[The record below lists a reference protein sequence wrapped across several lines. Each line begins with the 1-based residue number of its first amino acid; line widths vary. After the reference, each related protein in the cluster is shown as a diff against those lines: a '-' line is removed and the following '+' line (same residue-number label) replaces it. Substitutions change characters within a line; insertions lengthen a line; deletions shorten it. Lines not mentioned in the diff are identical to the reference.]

1 MWAHNDL
8 SMSEFHGALSVGA
21 TYSSLIFDAA
31 EKLGPL
37 NIDYIHLYKCEFKNF
52 EFLFIFL
59 VVIWIVIL
67 IDVLGKTASEY
78 FTPTLASISIK
89 WKLSD
94 NFAGVTLV
102 ALANGAPDIFSSVIG
117 LTTTGSADVSIGAL
131 LGGGLFVCTVVVGSI
146 AVLSPC
152 KLSGLYFTRDS
163 LFLLITVI
171 TLALLGAHEKITL
184 FSALSLCG
192 IYFTY
197 ILLVLITPCLES
209 YQTKYLCDQNIKPTT
224 NSVLTDIFSSI
235 RMVFWAQEH
244 TDNCGEFIDENGI
257 RESKD
262 TIPCSQFK
270 VSSSDDADSINLSGQ
285 EVDEYRF
292 LIIDDFNQRDISGQ
306 DLNGRTGRLHRGN
319 LAADGNEI
327 VTNNLPGGILG
338 KFFGGNIINECF
350 SLRNLNSIFRNTP
363 EFSFEKGEPTISKE
377 MKKCEISKMKR
388 SSSKNYDVETSL
400 VDPILSIEE
409 SIENKDEDGFEF
421 NQTSF
426 TFGSTVGTRNCSGIC
441 TKLVAL
447 SLRRRFMKRIG
458 RDWNEVTLAE
468 KIVFVI
474 EYPFVMARDLTIPTL
489 DCELWCRKS
498 AAIQPFLCCLFLLF
512 LAGGAQSMLNLG
524 AVTAYLS
531 VLTMAPFFYTFFLS
545 HYSHPPSDGIFVHLW
560 LFFGFIMCVSWIY
573 LLAGEL
579 VYCLTSVGTVFNIPR
594 YYLALTVLAWGN
606 SIGDLFSNVSVAKKG
621 MGEMAIAGCYG
632 GPVFNILMGMGISLT
647 FVCYRDY
654 PHPYIL
660 VLDHSAVVS
669 IGFFCAVLV
678 CSICFASF
686 LKFRLNALMGY
697 FLITSYI
704 LYTVIQTMIA
714 ISEN

>member
-1 MWAHNDL
+1 
-8 SMSEFHGALSVGA
+8 
-21 TYSSLIFDAA
+21 
-31 EKLGPL
+31 
-37 NIDYIHLYKCEFKNF
+37 
-52 EFLFIFL
+52 
-59 VVIWIVIL
+59 
-67 IDVLGKTASEY
+67 
-78 FTPTLASISIK
+78 
-89 WKLSD
+89 
-94 NFAGVTLV
+94 
-102 ALANGAPDIFSSVIG
+102 
-117 LTTTGSADVSIGAL
+117 
-131 LGGGLFVCTVVVGSI
+131 
-146 AVLSPC
+146 
-152 KLSGLYFTRDS
+152 
-163 LFLLITVI
+163 
-171 TLALLGAHEKITL
+171 
-184 FSALSLCG
+184 
-192 IYFTY
+192 
-197 ILLVLITPCLES
+197 
-209 YQTKYLCDQNIKPTT
+209 
-224 NSVLTDIFSSI
+224 
-235 RMVFWAQEH
+235 
-244 TDNCGEFIDENGI
+244 
-257 RESKD
+257 
-262 TIPCSQFK
+262 
-270 VSSSDDADSINLSGQ
+270 
-285 EVDEYRF
+285 
-292 LIIDDFNQRDISGQ
+292 
-306 DLNGRTGRLHRGN
+306 
-319 LAADGNEI
+319 
-327 VTNNLPGGILG
+327 
-338 KFFGGNIINECF
+338 
-350 SLRNLNSIFRNTP
+350 
-363 EFSFEKGEPTISKE
+363 
-377 MKKCEISKMKR
+377 
-388 SSSKNYDVETSL
+388 
-400 VDPILSIEE
+400 
-409 SIENKDEDGFEF
+409 
-421 NQTSF
+421 
-426 TFGSTVGTRNCSGIC
+426 
-441 TKLVAL
+441 
-447 SLRRRFMKRIG
+447 MKRIG